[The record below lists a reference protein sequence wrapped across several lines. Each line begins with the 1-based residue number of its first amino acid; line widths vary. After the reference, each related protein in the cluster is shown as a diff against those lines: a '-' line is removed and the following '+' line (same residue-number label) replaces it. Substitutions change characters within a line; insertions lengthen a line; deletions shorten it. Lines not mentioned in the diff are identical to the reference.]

1 MNELE
6 RAKARYQ
13 KKYGKLA
20 PEIPTVPSG
29 NPAPKESPEKR
40 EVPVLLEG
48 QPYKVPKEKKEGLRL
63 VIDVRGL
70 GRTETFNFF
79 HPNPEAFVAWQ
90 EYKNLREVLRM
101 ALNTKLPGIR

>member
-13 KKYGKLA
+13 KKYGKVVSET
-20 PEIPTVPSG
+20 PPVPRG
-29 NPAPKESPEKR
+29 NTESTEKR
-40 EVPVLLEG
+40 EIPVLLDG
-48 QPYKVPKEKKEGLRL
+48 KTYKIPKEKKEGLRL

-70 GRTETFNFF
+70 GQSETYTFF
-79 HPNPEAFVAWQ
+79 HPNPEAFVGWQ
-90 EYKNLREVLRM
+90 DYKNLRETIRL